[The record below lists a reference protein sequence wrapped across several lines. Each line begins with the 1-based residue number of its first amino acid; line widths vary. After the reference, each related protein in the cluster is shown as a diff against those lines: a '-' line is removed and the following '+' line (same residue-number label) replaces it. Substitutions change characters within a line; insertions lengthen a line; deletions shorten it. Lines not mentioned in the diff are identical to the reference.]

1 VAADDAGRV
10 IAFRRWDDTGEFLV
24 VGSLAN
30 SPYGAYRISHPALGD
45 AEWRERF
52 NSDSHFYGGD
62 DVGTRGA
69 VLRGAAGGLELVLPA
84 SGFVVLERQR

>member
-30 SPYGAYRISHPALGD
+30 SPYSAYRISHPCLGGD
-45 AEWRERF
+45 EWRERF

-62 DVGTRGA
+62 DVGNRGA
-69 VLRGAAGGLELVLPA
+69 GLRAAAGGLELVLPA
-84 SGFVVLERQR
+84 NGFVILERQR